1 MLALS
6 PISKIRQD
14 FRTLFGFY
22 GGQDGGH
29 PAAFHARGL
38 VYLGHVLER
47 LDEPFEHG
55 HTLFFVDDVPSS
67 KLHVGPYF
75 IAFFEEFAGVLRLEV
90 EVVRVGAGAKTNLFE
105 LRVML
110 TFSRFFLFLLLLIE
124 KLAEVHNLTD
134 RRLGVGCNFD
144 EVEIL
149 FRSHFEGFL
158 NRVDPVFTL
167 GVYNPDLR
175 GADVFVDARSSSF
188 SDGGVSLLVRHVS
201 KVAVPKDSYNITHE
215 PLVWSIPLRG
225 FRGGCD

>member
-1 MLALS
+1 MQRFTKIVLPMFYLLPTVSEHDHSKRQTRTSKRQAQGRRHRARLATE
-6 PISKIRQD
+6 QD
-14 FRTLFGFY
+14 
-22 GGQDGGH
+22 
-29 PAAFHARGL
+29 
-38 VYLGHVLER
+38 
-47 LDEPFEHG
+47 
-55 HTLFFVDDVPSS
+55 
-67 KLHVGPYF
+67 
-75 IAFFEEFAGVLRLEV
+75 
-90 EVVRVGAGAKTNLFE
+90 
-105 LRVML
+105 
-110 TFSRFFLFLLLLIE
+110 
-124 KLAEVHNLTD
+124 
-134 RRLGVGCNFD
+134 LGVGCNFD